1 MNKLFKIGYSVFNI
15 SDFIQTL
22 KKSNINAVADVRSSP
37 YSKFKPD
44 FNRETLKES
53 LKKSNIEYVFLGD
66 NCGARIDDPSCYI
79 KGKADYGLI
88 KETEK
93 FKTGLN
99 RILKGLEKYTITL
112 LCAEKDPITCHRDIL
127 VCRNLKQFDVD
138 IFHIMSMENIE
149 NNLQSE
155 ERLLKL
161 FDLEQTNL
169 FYEKNDLID
178 EAYNRQGDLIAY
190 QEKGETQD
198 D

>member
-1 MNKLFKIGYSVFNI
+1 MNKLFTIGYSVFNI

-149 NNLQSE
+149 NNSQSE

-178 EAYNRQGDLIAY
+178 ESYNRQGDLIAY